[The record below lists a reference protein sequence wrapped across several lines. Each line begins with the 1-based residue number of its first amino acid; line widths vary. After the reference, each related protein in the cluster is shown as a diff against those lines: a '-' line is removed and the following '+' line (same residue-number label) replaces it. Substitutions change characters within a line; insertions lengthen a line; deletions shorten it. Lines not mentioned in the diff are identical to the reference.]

1 MTAKVIGS
9 GQWDTNDRGIL
20 MTTVFQTSTL
30 SPAPQQHQ
38 NMWSIGQIVDVRPRT
53 WAGYV
58 GALLDHR
65 LHLNK
70 VDSPP

>member
-1 MTAKVIGS
+1 
-9 GQWDTNDRGIL
+9 